1 MLALGI
7 ALFLR
12 LVLLEAFKIPSA
24 SMLPTLQ
31 IGDYVLVNKLRYGI
45 RVPGTRRWLLRRGMP
60 QPGEVIVFNDRRDP
74 SLTYVKRV
82 IALAGDVVE
91 IRDKQVLVNGVPR
104 DVENAYSASGSAEH
118 SASARDNFGPARVP
132 RRRVFVL
139 GDNRDQSI
147 DSRSIGFVDALDVEG
162 NAFLVYWSADSD
174 DGWVRW
180 ERLGKLIH

>member
-1 MLALGI
+1 VVRGI
-7 ALFLR
+7 A
-12 LVLLEAFKIPSA
+12 LEAFKIPSA

-31 IGDYVLVNKLRYGI
+31 IGDYVLVNKLRYGV
-45 RVPGTRRWLLRRGMP
+45 RVPGTRRWLMRFGMP
-60 QPGEVIVFNDRRDP
+60 QPGEIIVFNDRRDP

-104 DVENAYSASGSAEH
+104 EIEGAYSASGGATDTDGPG
-118 SASARDNFGPARVP
+118 DNFGPARVP

-147 DSRSIGFVDALDVEG
+147 DSRYMGFVDALDVEG

-180 ERLGKLIH
+180 ERLGKLIP

>member
-1 MLALGI
+1 VLALGM

-12 LVLLEAFKIPSA
+12 LVLLEAFKIPTA

-31 IGDYVLVNKLRYGI
+31 IGDYVLVNKLRYGVRI
-45 RVPGTRRWLLRRGMP
+45 PGTRMWLMRFGMP

-91 IRDKQVLVNGVPR
+91 IRDKRVLVNGVPR
-104 DVENAYSASGSAEH
+104 DIATAYSATGADGISDSP
-118 SASARDNFGPARVP
+118 RDNFGPARVP

-147 DSRSIGFVDALDVEG
+147 DSRSIGFVDALDVKGE
-162 NAFLVYWSADSD
+162 AFLVYWSADSD

-180 ERLGKLIH
+180 ERLGKLIP

>member
-1 MLALGI
+1 M
-7 ALFLR
+7 
-12 LVLLEAFKIPSA
+12 
-24 SMLPTLQ
+24 
-31 IGDYVLVNKLRYGI
+31 
-45 RVPGTRRWLLRRGMP
+45 
-60 QPGEVIVFNDRRDP
+60 
-74 SLTYVKRV
+74 KRV

-104 DVENAYSASGSAEH
+104 EIEGAYSASGGATDTDGPG
-118 SASARDNFGPARVP
+118 DNFGPARVP

-147 DSRSIGFVDALDVEG
+147 DSRYMGFVDALDVEG

-180 ERLGKLIH
+180 ERLGKLIP